1 METLLLILGAAAAA
15 WFAILMWWPRSA
27 RRPDPDGFS
36 ADQALTTALDES
48 VFEHARFRGHL

>member
-27 RRPDPDGFS
+27 RRTDPDGFS
-36 ADQALTTALDES
+36 GDPALTEALDES
-48 VFEHARFRGHL
+48 VFEHARFTGYL